1 MNLNKEEEVSVRIK
15 EILMKP
21 RNRNVPRIQEKNPEA
36 QSWYIL
42 FISLL
47 WLVIYDFLS
56 LSISIA
62 VFYNSQV
69 QREGNMVTNS
79 S

>member
-36 QSWYIL
+36 QSWSSY
-42 FISLL
+42 FSSPFSG
-47 WLVIYDFLS
+47 WLSMIFS
-56 LSISIA
+56 LSQ
-62 VFYNSQV
+62 FP
-69 QREGNMVTNS
+69 
-79 S
+79 